1 MITVATPTTKKNKS
15 GRVYFFIEVDSE
27 NKKDILKIGKSSDK
41 NGLAGTIGFYVN
53 TLSGTP
59 SITRYSVH
67 NLIYRKLQENKKVL
81 VYCKFSNSIKTKIK
95 GIFEEH
101 ESEIP
106 LDMTYVEELC
116 LTEYHKNYL
125 RFPEWNFQESNTQIP
140 FDLLDIFIRD
150 KNSEIIE
157 YLFSTYQEFIQ
168 YDNSFDSLCQVKGI
182 EVSFLHSIFDK
193 IKNEEYK
200 NLPNFVDDENGV
212 NLLDHYYKDM
222 N

>member
-1 MITVATPTTKKNKS
+1 MNFINQFVSSSDVLFVGEFIKNENSTNLLKFKWNIDSTTKKNKS

-41 NGLAGTIGFYVN
+41 NGLPGTIGFYVN

-125 RFPEWNFQESNTQIP
+125 KFPEWNFQESNTQIP
-140 FDLLDIFIRD
+140 FDLLESYSMFIENK
-150 KNSEIIE
+150 KN
-157 YLFSTYQEFIQ
+157 
-168 YDNSFDSLCQVKGI
+168 K
-182 EVSFLHSIFDK
+182 
-193 IKNEEYK
+193 KNK
-200 NLPNFVDDENGV
+200 
-212 NLLDHYYKDM
+212 
-222 N
+222 